1 MKGTHTC
8 VLKRTYHI
16 RYCLTWGVVLK
27 KKLVFRITL
36 NGWKWREETSTQPQW
51 RAEWVLFPPLDGWR
65 TRLIHGRLLLALFQ
79 FKASKPLKA
88 KLRRAAQQHVHITDA
103 TIPVLRPEQLLT
115 YVIIYTFQQK
125 NVQKLCTLFKGYISA
140 RLQAWTNRI
149 GRMETN
155 FSFQSLNKAKN
166 ITRFNNK

>member
-1 MKGTHTC
+1 MCAKKNLPHPILLDLGC
-8 VLKRTYHI
+8 SI
-16 RYCLTWGVVLK
+16 K
-27 KKLVFRITL
+27 KKNLYSELHWTDENDAKKQVHSH
-36 NGWKWREETSTQPQW
+36 NGELSECFSPHWTAGEPGSSTDAYSSHYFSSKLQSRSKQSGEE
-51 RAEWVLFPPLDGWR
+51 
-65 TRLIHGRLLLALFQ
+65 
-79 FKASKPLKA
+79 
-88 KLRRAAQQHVHITDA
+88 RRSNMCTFTDA
-103 TIPVLRPEQLLT
+103 TSPVLRPGQLLT

>member
-51 RAEWVLFPPLDGWR
+51 RAEWVLFPHWTAGEPGSSTDAYSS
-65 TRLIHGRLLLALFQ
+65 HYFS
-79 FKASKPLKA
+79 SKLQSRSKQSGEE
-88 KLRRAAQQHVHITDA
+88 RRSNMCTFTDA

-149 GRMETN
+149 GPMETN
-155 FSFQSLNKAKN
+155 FSFQSLNKAKH